1 MDKLTW
7 FKFSPSDWMMG
18 KISKLPLKVQGEYIR
33 FICTYWNKKCEMSID
48 DAKLEFSDASWNKL
62 QQYNLIKV
70 NDNAVCIEFLDEQM
84 LDINLLSIKR
94 SQAGKRS
101 AEIRSKKN
109 TSLTSVKQNPTEK
122 KRKEKKIDIY
132 REFEHLKISNIEYSK
147 LLTIYSKEK
156 IDECLDNIEN
166 YKNNKNY
173 KSLYLTAK
181 SWLQRMPQNDEQDN
195 LVNNVMKQIND
206 K

>member
-7 FKFSPSDWMMG
+7 FKFSPGDWMMG

-33 FICTYWNKKCEMSID
+33 FICTYWNKKCEMNIK
-48 DAKLEFSDASWNKL
+48 DAKLEFSDASWKKL
-62 QQYNLIKV
+62 ETYNLIKIKDELV
-70 NDNAVCIEFLDEQM
+70 FIAFLDEQM
-84 LDINLLSIKR
+84 VDINSISIKR
-94 SQAGKRS
+94 SNAGKRS
-101 AEIRSKKN
+101 AEVRSKKN
-109 TSLTSVKQNPTEK
+109 TSITSVKQNPTDK

-132 REFEHLKISNIEYSK
+132 REFDHLQINEKEYSK
-147 LLTIYSKEK
+147 LLTIYPKEK
-156 IDECLDNIEN
+156 IEKCLDNIQN

-181 SWLQRMPQNDEQDN
+181 SWLERMYKEDDQDN
-195 LVNNVMKQIND
+195 LVNNVMNQIND